1 MNLIGHFVTL
11 NKLPAAGMTRYD
23 DYFQVWKRI
32 LTSKLGND
40 FVDNIER

>member
-1 MNLIGHFVTL
+1 MNPIGHFVTL

-23 DYFQVWKRI
+23 DQEHRCDGN